1 MTAVRSSPPRPHP
14 RLKPLLS
21 ALCLACAASAAQAAG
36 YCEDPNEARSGV
48 PVLPEVGRIG
58 PSALFD
64 GMSAGNGL
72 DQLGSLA
79 REAVAGSAEVR
90 GGEHSRQAASWDLK
104 STEAGQSPT
113 LQLGGGL
120 GVGQARVDGHTQGA
134 SGTGSASLT
143 LSAPLYDGG
152 RLDQQGQYR
161 KRLLES
167 SGSGLLSVR
176 EKAVR
181 ETLATVLDR
190 NRYRLQLRVYQQYVA
205 KMSCL
210 TQSLERIVAQDRG
223 RASELVQARKGQRQ
237 AEISRDEAVAALR
250 QADARLRLMV
260 GGNVAPWGAVGV
272 PLLELPPLQQVL
284 EEIQSSP
291 EVRQLRLQA
300 DAQESLAKATQA
312 EGSPQLRWQVGTNAG
327 RNAQV
332 NSAAWNAG
340 LTLAYTL
347 DDGGAINA
355 AAKAASERALAA
367 RRAQEALVTERSK
380 TASTYHDAARTSFL
394 RVNHYAGV
402 LADSDQVRNSTYEQW
417 SKLGRRSLF
426 DLMSAESEHYQL
438 RVAYINALH
447 DGFQATLQL
456 RASGAGLLPWLAPE
470 MAAATTDA
478 ASPRR

>member
-1 MTAVRSSPPRPHP
+1 M
-14 RLKPLLS
+14 LS

-120 GVGQARVDGHTQGA
+120 GVGQSRVDGHTQGA

-300 DAQESLAKATQA
+300 DARS
-312 EGSPQLRWQVGTNAG
+312 SAG
-327 RNAQV
+327 RWAP
-332 NSAAWNAG
+332 
-340 LTLAYTL
+340 TP
-347 DDGGAINA
+347 GATPRSI
-355 AAKAASERALAA
+355 
-367 RRAQEALVTERSK
+367 RRP
-380 TASTYHDAARTSFL
+380 
-394 RVNHYAGV
+394 GMP
-402 LADSDQVRNSTYEQW
+402 
-417 SKLGRRSLF
+417 G
-426 DLMSAESEHYQL
+426 
-438 RVAYINALH
+438 
-447 DGFQATLQL
+447 
-456 RASGAGLLPWLAPE
+456 
-470 MAAATTDA
+470 
-478 ASPRR
+478 